1 LYAVTS
7 PAAGLYY
14 KGGCDVS
21 IEQSLS
27 APGSD
32 HYPALSQHA
41 ALSEALEGTRDVP
54 MNANQYVVG
63 ILRRELVNT
72 GTDSPVCEGC

>member
-1 LYAVTS
+1 MFQSNNPYLRLEVT
-7 PAAGLYY
+7 
-14 KGGCDVS
+14 
-21 IEQSLS
+21 I
-27 APGSD
+27 
-32 HYPALSQHA
+32 YPALSQHA